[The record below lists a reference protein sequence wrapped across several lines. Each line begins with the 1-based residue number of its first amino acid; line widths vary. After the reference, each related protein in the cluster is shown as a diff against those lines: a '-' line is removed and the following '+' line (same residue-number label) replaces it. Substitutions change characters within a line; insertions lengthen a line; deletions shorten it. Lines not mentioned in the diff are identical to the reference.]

1 MCGNLLNLQN
11 NLTLLE
17 KYKFD
22 MLHLDVM
29 DLNFVPNL
37 TLGFDMI
44 NKMNTSISKDIH
56 LMVKNVGL
64 AVDRLKTKPT
74 DYITFHI
81 ESGINIQKTVELVKQ
96 KAKVGLA
103 ISPDTK
109 VESLYPYLDTLNLIL
124 IMSVYPGFAGQKF
137 IEKSYERAKTL
148 MMKLKEQGKEMIVGV
163 DGGIGFEQIT
173 KFNAIGVNMFVLGTS
188 TLYKGDLE
196 QNILKFEEFKKT
208 L

>member
-1 MCGNLLNLQN
+1 M
-11 NLTLLE
+11 E
-17 KYKFD
+17 KYHFE

-44 NKMNTSISKDIH
+44 NKINSSIPKDIH
-56 LMVKNVGL
+56 LMVKDVPL
-64 AVDRLKTKPT
+64 AVERLQTKPT

-81 ESGINIQKTVELVKQ
+81 ESGVDIQKTIELVKQ

-103 ISPDTK
+103 ISPDTP
-109 VESLYPYLDTLNLIL
+109 VESLYPYVNKIDLIL

-137 IEKSYERAKTL
+137 IEKSYERLKTL
-148 MMKLKEQGKEMIVGV
+148 MMKLKEQGRDMIVGV

-196 QNILKFEEFKKT
+196 QNILKFEEFIS
-208 L
+208 LLR